1 MTKFVP
7 FLIWLL
13 LFWRLILCRPWTV
26 RQKISGG
33 IALAVLIF
41 PYHLLRLGSNH
52 FAGSPLEDLP
62 FEVWL
67 AAQFLFCT
75 ACFLT
80 VLTLLELALKPVAG
94 WISRK
99 ETEKGRFRHWPSF
112 PVLLLAAVLFSAIG
126 IRISLMEPLERAYEV
141 DLKNY
146 PAGAGELCIAAVS
159 DLHFDPVYDHRY
171 AARIVRALN
180 AMKPDVILLLGDFT
194 NTVNGLTPA
203 VLAELKKLSAPEG
216 VYAVTGNHEYYRE
229 GRENFH
235 RLDSA
240 GIRFLCNEHA
250 ELKKGGVFL
259 AGVNDP
265 GAKLETP
272 RQFRIPRIGEAVKD
286 VPPGRPMILMSHQ
299 PKLVHEAAEA
309 GVGLQLSGHIHGG
322 LFPGLHW
329 LFALMRGYTAGSYMQ
344 EQTELIVSAGTGI
357 WCGFPCRFGIL
368 PEVLLVKVRRPP
380 R

>member
-13 LFWRLILCRPWTV
+13 LFWRLIFCRPWTK
-26 RQKISGG
+26 RQKLIGG
-33 IALAVLIF
+33 ISLAVLIS
-41 PYHLLRLGSNH
+41 PYHLLRLGANY
-52 FAGSPLEDLP
+52 FPGSRLGDLP

-80 VLTLLELALKPVAG
+80 VLTALELVLKPIAG
-94 WISRK
+94 WIFRK
-99 ETEKGRFRHWPSF
+99 KTEGDRFLYWPSF
-112 PVLLLAAVLFSAIG
+112 PVLLLASALFSALG
-126 IRISLMEPLERAYEV
+126 IRISLMEPLVREYEV
-141 DLKNY
+141 KLKNY
-146 PAGAGELCIAAVS
+146 PAGAGELRIAAVS
-159 DLHFDPVYDHRY
+159 DLHFDPVYDSRY
-171 AARIVRALN
+171 AARIVSKLN
-180 AMKPDVILLLGDFT
+180 SLKPDVILLLGDYS
-194 NTVNGLTPA
+194 NTRSGITPE

-229 GRENFH
+229 GWNNFH
-235 RLDSA
+235 QLNSA

-265 GAKLETP
+265 GAKQEAP
-272 RQFRIPRIGEAVKD
+272 REFRVPRIGAAVKD
-286 VPPGRPMILMSHQ
+286 IPPGRPVILMSHQ
-299 PKLVHEAAEA
+299 PKLLEDAVDN

-322 LFPGLHW
+322 LFPAVHW
-329 LFALMRGYTAGSYMQ
+329 IMALFKGPVHGYYRKRDTD
-344 EQTELIVSAGTGI
+344 LIVSAGTGI

-368 PEVLLVKVRRPP
+368 PEILLVTVSR
-380 R
+380 